1 VRIGNMAFQRNGNLA
16 LVLQTLRE
24 NPGLT
29 RTQLAER
36 LRFDRS
42 TITNI
47 TAELI
52 HAALIREDE
61 YGSAGPR
68 GGRRP
73 VRLKIEDHRI
83 CAIGFEI
90 EPYSWRAVVLDNAG
104 AVIKRSNG
112 SFRRR
117 PSPDELIAISRSVIT
132 EQLERGIPITGA
144 GYGIPG
150 SVDPH
155 GGRIIRSRSLSI
167 ENEELIPS
175 VSVTLNSGEG
185 LEIPIAVDNDANCCA
200 WGELHRR
207 RGTSTIDDLL
217 VVLARRTEHH
227 VGIGLGLILD
237 GIVQYGG
244 NVANGEFY
252 TSDWCGDD
260 LSQTSMT
267 ATELVATQLD
277 DKLRRRFIQELL
289 SNLTPIISMLNPE
302 AVLFAGELRERFEE
316 IHEELRVSA
325 NLRYLRSRI
334 PASTFD
340 KTSFEDD
347 EVAAGAASMVLE
359 RLFEVPRFEKE
370 PGAFTI
376 SWDRVLPILEHMR
389 VPIL

>member
-1 VRIGNMAFQRNGNLA
+1 MAFQRNGNLA
-16 LVLQTLRE
+16 LVLRTLRDS
-24 NPGLT
+24 PGLT
-29 RTQLAER
+29 RTQLAEQ

-52 HAALIREDE
+52 NAALIREDE

-73 VRLKIEDHRI
+73 VRLKIEDQRI
-83 CAIGFEI
+83 CAVGFEI
-90 EPYSWRAVVLDNAG
+90 EPHSWRAVVLDNAG
-104 AVIKRSNG
+104 GVIERSKGN
-112 SFRRR
+112 FRRR
-117 PSPDELIAISRSVIT
+117 PSPDELIAVSERVIAA
-132 EQLERGIPITGA
+132 QLERGISIIGA

-155 GGRIIRSRSLSI
+155 SGRIIRSRSLSI
-167 ENEELIPS
+167 ENEDLIPS
-175 VSVTLNSGEG
+175 FSIAVHRGG
-185 LEIPIAVDNDANCCA
+185 KLEIPIAVDNDANCCA

-207 RGTSTIDDLL
+207 RGASTIDDIL

-267 ATELVATQLD
+267 AVELVATQQD
-277 DKLRRRFIQELL
+277 TELRRRFIHELL

-302 AVLFAGELRERFEE
+302 TVLFAGELRERFNE
-316 IHEELRVSA
+316 ISEELQSSPR
-325 NLRYLRSRI
+325 LRYLRSRI
-334 PASTFD
+334 PASTFH

-376 SWDRVLPILEHMR
+376 SWDRVLPVLEHMR
-389 VPIL
+389 LPIL